1 MENSQSR
8 PTGKIQSE
16 KIRAA
21 GRGASRPVTARMT
34 TAITTVPSANIAF
47 FDISR
52 IPPSDLSDA
61 GIAMSTAKAE
71 LKRSTGVNIFEVN
84 I

>member
-1 MENSQSR
+1 
-8 PTGKIQSE
+8 
-16 KIRAA
+16 
-21 GRGASRPVTARMT
+21 MT